1 MVEDKKNTT
10 KKKTLSLKIGSSI
23 KSNPIQGFESG
34 ATVVVERK
42 RVRKVVPTTNIQDL
56 PETEKKIS
64 SVISPS
70 IKESI
75 EKVPE
80 GETKQL
86 KKSGVILK
94 RLSKEEQKRL
104 QEAKNEADKKD
115 VLKEIGGI
123 INDQSTKEVVDEL
136 ENKAIVEDKS
146 EDKIFEFKQPL
157 IEPNQTDDQQEKK
170 KPTTGFGRKNLRER
184 KVTIVTA
191 LSGMDER
198 TRSLAAYKRSKQKT
212 KRNDFSKE
220 NQQKIVREVNIS
232 DHVTVKDL
240 AIKMAEKSGDVIKS
254 LMKMGMM
261 ATVNE
266 ILDADTAELLVTE
279 FGHKFKRDNVEELQK
294 GLISHNDD
302 AIKDSERPPIV
313 TIMGHVD
320 HGKTSLLDKLRN
332 SNIVSG
338 ESGGITQ
345 HIGAYQIEHNNK
357 KITFIDTPGHAAFT
371 EMRARGAN
379 VTDII
384 ILIVAADDG
393 VMPQTQE
400 AIAHAKSANVPIIVA
415 INKCDKPEANP
426 KKIKEQLLSEEI
438 IVEEFS
444 GDVQCIE
451 ISAETGMNFDK
462 LLESIVLQ
470 SELADLKANNKTFAE
485 GSVIE
490 ANIDKGRGVI
500 ANIIITNGC
509 LKIGDIAVAGTEFG
523 RVRAILDDQGKNLKE
538 ALPSTPIQMLGFGNA
553 PLAGDGFVIVDSE
566 KKALDLIEIRKEI
579 FKTNIQ
585 PKTIKSFDTD
595 SVFDFA
601 GDSKENVE
609 IVLKS
614 DTRGS
619 TEAIVNQINKIAS
632 NKININVIHSGVGLI
647 NESDVALAEASN
659 ALLIS
664 FSTSVTKE
672 AKLKAKNS
680 KINISNFSIIY
691 ELITYVSDYA
701 TGQLKPE
708 IKENYLGKAEILK
721 VFKVSKVGS
730 VAGCLV
736 ADGVIQK
743 GANAR
748 ILRDSTSIYEGTVTT
763 LMREKNEAKEVNAGT
778 ECGIG
783 LKEFNEYKEGD
794 IIEVFNIEEVS
805 QAL

>member
-1 MVEDKKNTT
+1 MVEDTKNTT
-10 KKKTLSLKIGSSI
+10 KKKTLSLKLGSSI
-23 KSNPIQGFESG
+23 KSNPTRSFESG
-34 ATVVVERK
+34 STVIVERK
-42 RVRKVVPTTNIQDL
+42 RVRKNIFST
-56 PETEKKIS
+56 PENDIQEKKP
-64 SVISPS
+64 VQNL
-70 IKESI
+70 
-75 EKVPE
+75 
-80 GETKQL
+80 ETKEIDEPKKDIEVSEI
-86 KKSGVILK
+86 KKSGKILK
-94 RLSKEEQKRL
+94 RLSKEEQKKL
-104 QEAKNEADKKD
+104 LEAKNAADKKD

-123 INDQSTKEVVDEL
+123 VNDQSEEIKNEPEIIAKEEVDEQ
-136 ENKAIVEDKS
+136 S
-146 EDKIFEFKQPL
+146 KINEATSKPTL
-157 IEPNQTDDQQEKK
+157 IETESIDDQKDKK
-170 KPTTGFGRKNLRER
+170 KPSTGFGRKNLRER

-198 TRSLAAYKRSKQKT
+198 TRSLAAYKRSKQKS
-212 KRNDFSKE
+212 KKNVSNNDP
-220 NQQKIVREVNIS
+220 QQKIIREVNIPE
-232 DHVTVKDL
+232 HVTVKDL

-261 ATVNE
+261 ATINE
-266 ILDADTAELLVTE
+266 TLDADTAELIVTE
-279 FGHKFKRDNVEELQK
+279 FGHKFKRENVEELEK
-294 GLISHNDD
+294 DLISHNDD
-302 AIKDSERPPIV
+302 ATKDSTRPPIV

-345 HIGAYQIEHNNK
+345 HIGAYQITHNEK

-400 AIAHAKSANVPIIVA
+400 AISHAKSANVPIIVA
-415 INKCDKPEANP
+415 INKCDKPEADP

-438 IVEEFS
+438 IVEELS
-444 GDVQCIE
+444 GDVQCVE

-470 SELADLKANNKTFAE
+470 SELADLKANNQTYAE

-490 ANIDKGRGVI
+490 ANVDKGRGVI
-500 ANIIITNGC
+500 SNIIITNGC
-509 LKIGDIAVAGTEFG
+509 LKVGDIAVAGSEYG

-538 ALPSTPIQMLGFGNA
+538 ALPSSPIQMLGLGNA
-553 PLAGDGFVIVDSE
+553 PLAGDSFVIVDSE
-566 KKALDLIEIRKEI
+566 KKALELINIRKEI
-579 FKTNIQ
+579 YKAKTQ
-585 PKTIKSFDTD
+585 PKGVKTFDNETAFNF
-595 SVFDFA
+595 VNQ
-601 GDSKENVE
+601 SKELVE

-632 NKININVIHSGVGLI
+632 DKVNINVIHSGVGLI
-647 NESDVALAEASN
+647 NESDVALAAASN
-659 ALLIS
+659 ALLVS
-664 FSTSVTKE
+664 FNTSATKE
-672 AKLKAKNS
+672 AKLKAKVN
-680 KINISNFSIIY
+680 KTNIADFSIIY

-730 VAGCLV
+730 VAGCMV
-736 ADGVIQK
+736 TDGVIEK

-748 ILRDSTSIYEGTVTT
+748 ILRDTSSIYEGKIVT
-763 LMREKNEAKEVNAGT
+763 LMREKNEAKDVNVGT

-794 IIEVFNIEEVS
+794 IIEVFNVEEVS
-805 QAL
+805 QSL

>member
-1 MVEDKKNTT
+1 MVEDNKKTT
-10 KKKTLSLKIGSSI
+10 KKKTLSLKLGSSI
-23 KSNPIQGFESG
+23 KTSPAKNFDGGS
-34 ATVVVERK
+34 TVIVERK
-42 RVRKVVPTTNIQDL
+42 RARKNISAPIEKTIPEIKQNEVTKEIKKEENIKVV
-56 PETEKKIS
+56 
-64 SVISPS
+64 
-70 IKESI
+70 
-75 EKVPE
+75 
-80 GETKQL
+80 
-86 KKSGVILK
+86 KKSGKILK
-94 RLSKEEQKRL
+94 RLSKEEQKKL
-104 QEAKNEADKKD
+104 KEAKNAADKED
-115 VLKEIGGI
+115 LLREIGGVV
-123 INDQSTKEVVDEL
+123 NTQTEETKAEEIKIPDTEEEIL
-136 ENKAIVEDKS
+136 EEKFEARPKSFTPEKEANEDVG
-146 EDKIFEFKQPL
+146 
-157 IEPNQTDDQQEKK
+157 EKK
-170 KPTTGFGRKNLRER
+170 KPAGNFGRKNLRER

-212 KRNDFSKE
+212 KKNNFNTE
-220 NQQKIVREVNIS
+220 PQQKIIREVNIPE
-232 DHVTVKDL
+232 HVTVKEL

-261 ATVNE
+261 ATINE
-266 ILDADTAELLVTE
+266 TLDADTAELIVTE
-279 FGHKFKRDNVEELQK
+279 FGHKFKRENVEELEK
-294 GLISHNDD
+294 DLISHNDD
-302 AIKDSERPPIV
+302 ATKDSERPPIV

-345 HIGAYQIEHNNK
+345 HIGAYQINHEGK

-400 AIAHAKSANVPIIVA
+400 AISHAKSANVPIIVA
-415 INKCDKPEANP
+415 INKCDKPEADP

-438 IVEEFS
+438 IIEEFS
-444 GDVQCIE
+444 GDVQCVE

-462 LLESIVLQ
+462 LLESINLQ
-470 SELADLKANNKTFAE
+470 SELADLKANNKTYAE

-500 ANIIITNGC
+500 SNVIITNGC
-509 LKIGDIAVAGTEFG
+509 LKVGDIAVAGSEYG
-523 RVRAILDDQGKNLKE
+523 RVRAIIDDQGNNLKE
-538 ALPSTPIQMLGFGNA
+538 ALPSTPIQMLGLGSA
-553 PLAGDGFVIVDSE
+553 PLAGDSFVIVDSE
-566 KKALDLIEIRKEI
+566 KKALELIEIRKQR
-579 FKTNIQ
+579 FKSKSQ
-585 PKTIKSFDTD
+585 LKSIKSFDNETA
-595 SVFDFA
+595 FNFENQN
-601 GDSKENVE
+601 KELVE

-619 TEAIVNQINKIAS
+619 TEAIIGQINKIAS
-632 NKININVIHSGVGLI
+632 EKVNISIIHSGVGLI
-647 NESDVALAEASN
+647 NESDVALAAASN
-659 ALLIS
+659 ALLVS
-664 FSTSVTKE
+664 FNTSATKE
-672 AKLKAKNS
+672 AKIKAKTS
-680 KINISNFSIIY
+680 KTKIENFSIIY
-691 ELITYVSDYA
+691 ELITYVTDYA

-708 IKENYLGKAEILK
+708 IKENYLGKAEIQK

-730 VAGCLV
+730 VAGCIV
-736 ADGVIQK
+736 SDGVVEK

-748 ILRDSTSIYEGTVTT
+748 VTRDGDSIYEGSIIT

-794 IIEVFNIEEVS
+794 IIEVFNVEEIS
-805 QAL
+805 QSL

>member
-10 KKKTLSLKIGSSI
+10 KKKTLSLKLGSSV
-23 KSNPIQGFESG
+23 KSNPIKSFESG
-34 ATVVVERK
+34 STVIVERK
-42 RVRKVVPTTNIQDL
+42 RLRKNVIASAEKIEPEKKQSPKLDEPEKKV
-56 PETEKKIS
+56 ETE
-64 SVISPS
+64 V
-70 IKESI
+70 KE
-75 EKVPE
+75 V
-80 GETKQL
+80 
-86 KKSGVILK
+86 KKSGKILK
-94 RLSKEEQKRL
+94 RLSKEEQKKL
-104 QEAKNEADKKD
+104 QEAKNAADKED

-123 INDQSTKEVVDEL
+123 VNEQPQESKEEQLKATEESQEETIRVVEEKDNKPVTTFKETELNEDQKD
-136 ENKAIVEDKS
+136 
-146 EDKIFEFKQPL
+146 
-157 IEPNQTDDQQEKK
+157 KK
-170 KPTTGFGRKNLRER
+170 KPSGGYGRKNLRER

-212 KRNDFSKE
+212 KKNISNNDP
-220 NQQKIVREVNIS
+220 QQKIIREVNIPE
-232 DHVTVKDL
+232 HVTVKEL

-261 ATVNE
+261 ATINE
-266 ILDADTAELLVTE
+266 TLDADTAELIVTE
-279 FGHKFKRDNVEELQK
+279 FGHKFKRENVEELEK
-294 GLISHNDD
+294 DLISHNDN
-302 AIKDSERPPIV
+302 AAKDSIRPPIV

-345 HIGAYQIEHNNK
+345 HIGAYQIKHNDK

-400 AIAHAKSANVPIIVA
+400 AISHAKSANVPIIVA

-438 IVEEFS
+438 IVEELS
-444 GDVQCIE
+444 GDVQCVE

-470 SELADLKANNKTFAE
+470 SELADLKANNETYAE

-490 ANIDKGRGVI
+490 ANVDKGRGVI
-500 ANIIITNGC
+500 SNIIITNGC
-509 LKIGDIAVAGTEFG
+509 LKVGDIAVAGSEYG

-538 ALPSTPIQMLGFGNA
+538 ALPSSPIQMLGLGNA
-553 PLAGDGFVIVDSE
+553 PLAGDSFVIVDTE
-566 KKALDLIEIRKEI
+566 KKALELINIRKEI
-579 FKTNIQ
+579 YKTKTQ
-585 PKTIKSFDTD
+585 PKSVKTFDNETA
-595 SVFDFA
+595 FNFA
-601 GDSKENVE
+601 SQSKELVE

-619 TEAIVNQINKIAS
+619 TEAIVNQINKILS
-632 NKININVIHSGVGLI
+632 DKVNINVIHSGVGLI
-647 NESDVALAEASN
+647 NESDVALAAASN
-659 ALLIS
+659 ALLVS
-664 FSTSVTKE
+664 FNTSATKE
-672 AKLKAKNS
+672 AKIKAKVN
-680 KINISNFSIIY
+680 KTNIADFSIIY

-730 VAGCLV
+730 VAGCMV
-736 ADGVIQK
+736 MDGMVEK

-748 ILRDSTSIYEGTVTT
+748 ILRDDNSIYEGKIVT
-763 LMREKNEAKEVNAGT
+763 LMREKNEAKEVNTGT

-794 IIEVFNIEEVS
+794 IIEVFNVEEVS
-805 QAL
+805 QTL

>member
-10 KKKTLSLKIGSSI
+10 KKKTLSLKLGSSV
-23 KSNPIQGFESG
+23 KSNPIKSFESG
-34 ATVVVERK
+34 STVIVERK
-42 RVRKVVPTTNIQDL
+42 RLRKNVIASAEKIELEKKQSPKLDDPEKKV
-56 PETEKKIS
+56 ETEA
-64 SVISPS
+64 
-70 IKESI
+70 KE
-75 EKVPE
+75 V
-80 GETKQL
+80 
-86 KKSGVILK
+86 KKSGKILK
-94 RLSKEEQKRL
+94 RLSKEEQKKL
-104 QEAKNEADKKD
+104 QEAKNAADKED

-123 INDQSTKEVVDEL
+123 VNEQPQESKEEQLKATEESQEEIIKVVEEKDNKPVTTFKETELNEDQKD
-136 ENKAIVEDKS
+136 
-146 EDKIFEFKQPL
+146 
-157 IEPNQTDDQQEKK
+157 KK
-170 KPTTGFGRKNLRER
+170 KPSGGYGRKNLRER

-212 KRNDFSKE
+212 KKNISNNDP
-220 NQQKIVREVNIS
+220 QQKIIREVNIPE
-232 DHVTVKDL
+232 HVTVKEL

-261 ATVNE
+261 ATINE
-266 ILDADTAELLVTE
+266 TLDADTAELIVTE
-279 FGHKFKRDNVEELQK
+279 FGHKFKRENVEELEK
-294 GLISHNDD
+294 DLISHNDN
-302 AIKDSERPPIV
+302 AAKDSTRPPIV

-345 HIGAYQIEHNNK
+345 HIGAYQIKHNDK

-400 AIAHAKSANVPIIVA
+400 AISHAKSANVPIIVA

-438 IVEEFS
+438 IVEELS
-444 GDVQCIE
+444 GDVQCVE

-470 SELADLKANNKTFAE
+470 SELADLKANNETYAE

-490 ANIDKGRGVI
+490 ANVDKGRGVI
-500 ANIIITNGC
+500 SNIIITNGC
-509 LKIGDIAVAGTEFG
+509 LKVGDIAVAGSEYG
-523 RVRAILDDQGKNLKE
+523 RVRAILDDHGKNLKE
-538 ALPSTPIQMLGFGNA
+538 ALPSSPIQMLGLGNA
-553 PLAGDGFVIVDSE
+553 PLAGDSFVIVDTE
-566 KKALDLIEIRKEI
+566 KKALELINIRKEI
-579 FKTNIQ
+579 YKTKTQ
-585 PKTIKSFDTD
+585 PKSVKYFDNETA
-595 SVFDFA
+595 FNFA
-601 GDSKENVE
+601 SQSKELVE

-619 TEAIVNQINKIAS
+619 TEAIVNQINKILS
-632 NKININVIHSGVGLI
+632 DKVNINVIHSGVGLI
-647 NESDVALAEASN
+647 NESDVALAAASN
-659 ALLIS
+659 ALLVS
-664 FSTSVTKE
+664 FNTSATKE
-672 AKLKAKNS
+672 AKIKAKVN
-680 KINISNFSIIY
+680 KTNIADFSIIY

-730 VAGCLV
+730 VAGCMV
-736 ADGVIQK
+736 MDGMVEK

-748 ILRDSTSIYEGTVTT
+748 ILRDDNSIYEGKIVT
-763 LMREKNEAKEVNAGT
+763 LMREKNEAKEVNTGT

-794 IIEVFNIEEVS
+794 IIEVFNVEEVS
-805 QAL
+805 QTL

>member
-10 KKKTLSLKIGSSI
+10 KKKTLSLKLGSSV
-23 KSNPIQGFESG
+23 KSNPIKSFESG
-34 ATVVVERK
+34 STVIVERK
-42 RVRKVVPTTNIQDL
+42 RLRKNVIATAEKIEPEKKQSPKLDELEKKV
-56 PETEKKIS
+56 ETE
-64 SVISPS
+64 V
-70 IKESI
+70 KE
-75 EKVPE
+75 V
-80 GETKQL
+80 
-86 KKSGVILK
+86 KKSGKILK
-94 RLSKEEQKRL
+94 RLSKEEQKKL
-104 QEAKNEADKKD
+104 QEAKNAADKED

-123 INDQSTKEVVDEL
+123 VNEQPQESKEEQLKATEESQEETIRVVEEKDNKPVTTFKETELNEDQKD
-136 ENKAIVEDKS
+136 
-146 EDKIFEFKQPL
+146 
-157 IEPNQTDDQQEKK
+157 KK
-170 KPTTGFGRKNLRER
+170 KPSGGYGRKNLRER

-212 KRNDFSKE
+212 KKNISNNDP
-220 NQQKIVREVNIS
+220 QQKIIREVNIPE
-232 DHVTVKDL
+232 HVTVKEL

-261 ATVNE
+261 ATINE
-266 ILDADTAELLVTE
+266 TLDADTAELIVTE
-279 FGHKFKRDNVEELQK
+279 FGHKFKRENVEELEK
-294 GLISHNDD
+294 DLISHNDN
-302 AIKDSERPPIV
+302 AAKDSIRPPIV

-345 HIGAYQIEHNNK
+345 HIGAYQIKHNDK

-400 AIAHAKSANVPIIVA
+400 AISHAKSANVPIIVA

-438 IVEEFS
+438 IVEELS
-444 GDVQCIE
+444 GDVQCVE

-470 SELADLKANNKTFAE
+470 SELADLKANNETYAE

-490 ANIDKGRGVI
+490 ANVDKGRGVI
-500 ANIIITNGC
+500 SNIIITNGC
-509 LKIGDIAVAGTEFG
+509 LKVGDIAVAGSEYG
-523 RVRAILDDQGKNLKE
+523 RVRAILDDHGKNLKE
-538 ALPSTPIQMLGFGNA
+538 ALPSSPIQMLGLGNA
-553 PLAGDGFVIVDSE
+553 PLAGDSFVIVDTE
-566 KKALDLIEIRKEI
+566 KKALELINIRKEI
-579 FKTNIQ
+579 YKTKTQ
-585 PKTIKSFDTD
+585 PKSVKTFDNETA
-595 SVFDFA
+595 FNFA
-601 GDSKENVE
+601 SQSKELVE

-619 TEAIVNQINKIAS
+619 TEAIVNQINKILS
-632 NKININVIHSGVGLI
+632 DKVNINVIHSGVGLI
-647 NESDVALAEASN
+647 NESDVALAAASN
-659 ALLIS
+659 ALLVS
-664 FSTSVTKE
+664 FNTSATKE
-672 AKLKAKNS
+672 AKIKAKVN
-680 KINISNFSIIY
+680 KTNIADFSIIY

-730 VAGCLV
+730 VAGCMV
-736 ADGVIQK
+736 TDGMVEK

-748 ILRDSTSIYEGTVTT
+748 ILRDDNSIYEGKIVT
-763 LMREKNEAKEVNAGT
+763 LMREKNEAKEVNTGT

-794 IIEVFNIEEVS
+794 IIEVFNVEEVS
-805 QAL
+805 QTL

>member
-10 KKKTLSLKIGSSI
+10 KKKTLSLKLGSSV
-23 KSNPIQGFESG
+23 KSNPIKSFESG
-34 ATVVVERK
+34 STVIVARK
-42 RVRKVVPTTNIQDL
+42 RLRKNVIASAEKIEPEKKQTPKLDEPEKKV
-56 PETEKKIS
+56 ETE
-64 SVISPS
+64 V
-70 IKESI
+70 KE
-75 EKVPE
+75 V
-80 GETKQL
+80 
-86 KKSGVILK
+86 KKSGKILK
-94 RLSKEEQKRL
+94 RLSKEEQKKL
-104 QEAKNEADKKD
+104 QEAKNAADKED

-123 INDQSTKEVVDEL
+123 VNEQPQESKEEQLNATEESQEEIIKVVEEKDNKPVTTFKETELNEDQKD
-136 ENKAIVEDKS
+136 
-146 EDKIFEFKQPL
+146 
-157 IEPNQTDDQQEKK
+157 KK
-170 KPTTGFGRKNLRER
+170 KPSGGYGRKNLRER

-212 KRNDFSKE
+212 KKNISNNDP
-220 NQQKIVREVNIS
+220 QQKIIREVNIPE
-232 DHVTVKDL
+232 HVTVKEL

-261 ATVNE
+261 ATINE
-266 ILDADTAELLVTE
+266 TLDADTAELIVTE
-279 FGHKFKRDNVEELQK
+279 FGHKFKRENVEELEK
-294 GLISHNDD
+294 DLISHNDN
-302 AIKDSERPPIV
+302 AAKDSTRPPIV

-345 HIGAYQIEHNNK
+345 HIGAYQIKHNDK

-400 AIAHAKSANVPIIVA
+400 AISHAKSANVPIIVA

-438 IVEEFS
+438 IVEELS
-444 GDVQCIE
+444 GDVQCVE

-470 SELADLKANNKTFAE
+470 SELADLKANNETYAE

-490 ANIDKGRGVI
+490 ANVDKGRGVI
-500 ANIIITNGC
+500 SNIIITNGC
-509 LKIGDIAVAGTEFG
+509 LKVGDIAVAGSEYG

-538 ALPSTPIQMLGFGNA
+538 ALPSSPIQMLGLGNA
-553 PLAGDGFVIVDSE
+553 PLAGDSFVIVDTE
-566 KKALDLIEIRKEI
+566 KKALELINIRKEI
-579 FKTNIQ
+579 YKTKTQ
-585 PKTIKSFDTD
+585 PKSVKTFDNETA
-595 SVFDFA
+595 FNFA
-601 GDSKENVE
+601 SQSKELVE

-619 TEAIVNQINKIAS
+619 TEAIVNQINKILS
-632 NKININVIHSGVGLI
+632 DKVNINVIHSGVGLI
-647 NESDVALAEASN
+647 NESDVALAAASN
-659 ALLIS
+659 ALLVS
-664 FSTSVTKE
+664 FNTSATKE
-672 AKLKAKNS
+672 AKIKAKVN
-680 KINISNFSIIY
+680 KTNIADFSIIY

-730 VAGCLV
+730 VAGCMV
-736 ADGVIQK
+736 TDGMVEK

-748 ILRDSTSIYEGTVTT
+748 ILRDDNSIYEGKIVT
-763 LMREKNEAKEVNAGT
+763 LMREKNEAKEVNTGT

-794 IIEVFNIEEVS
+794 IIEVFNVEEVS
-805 QAL
+805 QTL

>member
-1 MVEDKKNTT
+1 MISK
-10 KKKTLSLKIGSSI
+10 
-23 KSNPIQGFESG
+23 GFNFPKLNC
-34 ATVVVERK
+34 VVVIDADFSGRGYDLRATEK
-42 RVRKVVPTTNIQDL
+42 NIQL
-56 PETEKKIS
+56 PT
-64 SVISPS
+64 
-70 IKESI
+70 
-75 EKVPE
+75 
-80 GETKQL
+80 
-86 KKSGVILK
+86 
-94 RLSKEEQKRL
+94 
-104 QEAKNEADKKD
+104 
-115 VLKEIGGI
+115 KEIGGI
-123 INDQSTKEVVDEL
+123 VNEQPQESKEEQLKATEESQEETIRVVEEKDNKPVTTFKETELNEDQKD
-136 ENKAIVEDKS
+136 
-146 EDKIFEFKQPL
+146 
-157 IEPNQTDDQQEKK
+157 KK
-170 KPTTGFGRKNLRER
+170 KPSGGYGRKNLRER

-212 KRNDFSKE
+212 KKNISNNDP
-220 NQQKIVREVNIS
+220 QQKIIREVNIPE
-232 DHVTVKDL
+232 HVTVKEL

-261 ATVNE
+261 ATINE
-266 ILDADTAELLVTE
+266 TLDADTAELIVTE
-279 FGHKFKRDNVEELQK
+279 FGHKFKRENVEELEK
-294 GLISHNDD
+294 DLISHNDN
-302 AIKDSERPPIV
+302 AAKDSTRPPIV

-345 HIGAYQIEHNNK
+345 HIGAYQIKHNDK

-400 AIAHAKSANVPIIVA
+400 AISHAKSANVPIIVA

-438 IVEEFS
+438 IVEELS
-444 GDVQCIE
+444 GDVQCVE

-470 SELADLKANNKTFAE
+470 SELADLKANNETYAE

-490 ANIDKGRGVI
+490 ANVDKGRGVI
-500 ANIIITNGC
+500 SNIIITNGC
-509 LKIGDIAVAGTEFG
+509 LKVGDIAVAGSEYG

-538 ALPSTPIQMLGFGNA
+538 ALPSSPIQMLGLGNA
-553 PLAGDGFVIVDSE
+553 PLAGDSFVIVDTE
-566 KKALDLIEIRKEI
+566 KKALELINIRKEI
-579 FKTNIQ
+579 YKTKTQ
-585 PKTIKSFDTD
+585 PKSVKTFDNETA
-595 SVFDFA
+595 FNFA
-601 GDSKENVE
+601 SQSKELVE

-619 TEAIVNQINKIAS
+619 TEAIVNQINKILS
-632 NKININVIHSGVGLI
+632 DKVNINVIHSGVGLI
-647 NESDVALAEASN
+647 NESDVALAAASN
-659 ALLIS
+659 ALLVS
-664 FSTSVTKE
+664 FNTSATKE
-672 AKLKAKNS
+672 AKIKAKVN
-680 KINISNFSIIY
+680 KTNIADFSIIY

-730 VAGCLV
+730 VAGCMV
-736 ADGVIQK
+736 TDGMVEK

-748 ILRDSTSIYEGTVTT
+748 ILRDDKSIYEGKIVT
-763 LMREKNEAKEVNAGT
+763 LMREKNEAKEVNTGT

-794 IIEVFNIEEVS
+794 IIEVFNVEEVS
-805 QAL
+805 QTL

>member
-10 KKKTLSLKIGSSI
+10 KKKTLSLKLGSSV
-23 KSNPIQGFESG
+23 KSNPIKSFESG
-34 ATVVVERK
+34 STVIVERK
-42 RVRKVVPTTNIQDL
+42 RLRKNVITSAEKIQPEKKQSPKLDE
-56 PETEKKIS
+56 PEKKVETE
-64 SVISPS
+64 V
-70 IKESI
+70 KE
-75 EKVPE
+75 V
-80 GETKQL
+80 
-86 KKSGVILK
+86 KKSGKILK
-94 RLSKEEQKRL
+94 RLSKEEQKKL
-104 QEAKNEADKKD
+104 QEAKNAADKED

-123 INDQSTKEVVDEL
+123 VNEQPQESKEEQLKPTEESQEEIIKVVEEKDNKPVTTFKETEL
-136 ENKAIVEDKS
+136 N
-146 EDKIFEFKQPL
+146 
-157 IEPNQTDDQQEKK
+157 DDQKDKK
-170 KPTTGFGRKNLRER
+170 KPSGGYGRKNLRER

-212 KRNDFSKE
+212 KKNISNNDP
-220 NQQKIVREVNIS
+220 QQKIIREVNIPE
-232 DHVTVKDL
+232 HVTVKEL

-261 ATVNE
+261 ATINE
-266 ILDADTAELLVTE
+266 TLDADTAELIVTE
-279 FGHKFKRDNVEELQK
+279 FGHKFKRENVEDLEK
-294 GLISHNDD
+294 DLISHNDN
-302 AIKDSERPPIV
+302 AAKDSIRPPIV

-345 HIGAYQIEHNNK
+345 HIGAYQIKHNDK

-400 AIAHAKSANVPIIVA
+400 AISHAKSANVPIIVA

-438 IVEEFS
+438 IVEELS
-444 GDVQCIE
+444 GDVQCVE

-470 SELADLKANNKTFAE
+470 SELADLKANNETYAE

-490 ANIDKGRGVI
+490 ANVDKGRGVI
-500 ANIIITNGC
+500 SNIIITNGC
-509 LKIGDIAVAGTEFG
+509 LKVGDIAVAGSEYG

-538 ALPSTPIQMLGFGNA
+538 ALPSSPIQMLGLGNA
-553 PLAGDGFVIVDSE
+553 PLAGDSFVIVDTE
-566 KKALDLIEIRKEI
+566 KKALELINIRKEI
-579 FKTNIQ
+579 YKTKTQ
-585 PKTIKSFDTD
+585 PKSVKTFDNETA
-595 SVFDFA
+595 FNFA
-601 GDSKENVE
+601 SQSKELVE

-619 TEAIVNQINKIAS
+619 TEAIVNQINKILS
-632 NKININVIHSGVGLI
+632 DKVNINVIHSGVGLI
-647 NESDVALAEASN
+647 NESDVALAAASN
-659 ALLIS
+659 ALLVS
-664 FSTSVTKE
+664 FNTSATKE
-672 AKLKAKNS
+672 AKIKAKVN
-680 KINISNFSIIY
+680 KTNIADFSIIY

-730 VAGCLV
+730 VAGCMV
-736 ADGVIQK
+736 TDGMVEK

-748 ILRDSTSIYEGTVTT
+748 ILRDDNSIYEGKIVT
-763 LMREKNEAKEVNAGT
+763 LMREKNEAKEVNVGT

-794 IIEVFNIEEVS
+794 IIEVFNVEEVS
-805 QAL
+805 QTL

>member
-10 KKKTLSLKIGSSI
+10 KKKTLSLKLGSSV
-23 KSNPIQGFESG
+23 KSNPIKSFESG
-34 ATVVVERK
+34 STVIVERK
-42 RVRKVVPTTNIQDL
+42 RLRKNITVSAEKIEPEKKQTPKLDE
-56 PETEKKIS
+56 PEKKVETE
-64 SVISPS
+64 V
-70 IKESI
+70 KE
-75 EKVPE
+75 V
-80 GETKQL
+80 
-86 KKSGVILK
+86 KKSGKILK
-94 RLSKEEQKRL
+94 RLSKEEQKKL
-104 QEAKNEADKKD
+104 QEAKNAADKED

-123 INDQSTKEVVDEL
+123 VNEQPQESKEEQLETTEESQEEIIKVVEEKDNKPVTTFTETELNEDQKD
-136 ENKAIVEDKS
+136 
-146 EDKIFEFKQPL
+146 
-157 IEPNQTDDQQEKK
+157 KK
-170 KPTTGFGRKNLRER
+170 KPSGGYGRKNLRER

-212 KRNDFSKE
+212 KKNISNNDP
-220 NQQKIVREVNIS
+220 QQKIIREVNIPE
-232 DHVTVKDL
+232 HVTVKEL

-261 ATVNE
+261 ATINE
-266 ILDADTAELLVTE
+266 TLDADTAELIVTE
-279 FGHKFKRDNVEELQK
+279 FGHKFKRENVEELEK
-294 GLISHNDD
+294 DLISHNDN
-302 AIKDSERPPIV
+302 AAKDSTRPPIV

-345 HIGAYQIEHNNK
+345 HIGAYQIKHNDK

-400 AIAHAKSANVPIIVA
+400 AISHAKSANVPIIVA

-438 IVEEFS
+438 IVEELS
-444 GDVQCIE
+444 GDVQCVE

-470 SELADLKANNKTFAE
+470 SELADLKANNQTYAE

-490 ANIDKGRGVI
+490 ANVDKGRGVI
-500 ANIIITNGC
+500 SNIIITNGC
-509 LKIGDIAVAGTEFG
+509 LKVGDIAVAGSEYG
-523 RVRAILDDQGKNLKE
+523 RVRAILDDHGKNLKE
-538 ALPSTPIQMLGFGNA
+538 ALPSSPIQMLGLGNA
-553 PLAGDGFVIVDSE
+553 PLAGDSFVIVDTE
-566 KKALDLIEIRKEI
+566 KKALELINIRKEI
-579 FKTNIQ
+579 YKTKTQ
-585 PKTIKSFDTD
+585 PKSVKTFDNETA
-595 SVFDFA
+595 FNFA
-601 GDSKENVE
+601 SQSKELVE

-619 TEAIVNQINKIAS
+619 TEAIVNQINKILS
-632 NKININVIHSGVGLI
+632 DKVNINVIHSGVGLI
-647 NESDVALAEASN
+647 NESDVALAAASN
-659 ALLIS
+659 ALLVS
-664 FSTSVTKE
+664 FNTSATKE
-672 AKLKAKNS
+672 AKIKAKVN
-680 KINISNFSIIY
+680 KTNIADFSIIY

-730 VAGCLV
+730 VAGCMV
-736 ADGVIQK
+736 TDGMVEK

-748 ILRDSTSIYEGTVTT
+748 ILRDDNSIYEGKIVT
-763 LMREKNEAKEVNAGT
+763 LMREKNEAKEVNTGT

-794 IIEVFNIEEVS
+794 IIEVFNVEEVS
-805 QAL
+805 QTL